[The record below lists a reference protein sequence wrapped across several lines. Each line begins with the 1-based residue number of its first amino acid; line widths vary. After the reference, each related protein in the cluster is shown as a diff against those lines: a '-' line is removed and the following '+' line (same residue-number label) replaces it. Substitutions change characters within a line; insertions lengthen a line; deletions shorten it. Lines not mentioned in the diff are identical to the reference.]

1 MTRNLDKVF
10 TRRESQQKSH
20 ISTQHQKRH
29 GSCRRSIFSPASA
42 DFGKRRFFVTFRCVM
57 AKTSLDIKSR
67 GVASDVHHMA
77 AEALITSRY
86 LRWSSHSENSFKN
99 KKNRKKKKL
108 FLCAHPEKEKK
119 LYYYIHRRVSVPS
132 AFLTLFFF
140 FFLRRREWNRPR

>member
-57 AKTSLDIKSR
+57 AKTSLDIKTSR

-99 KKNRKKKKL
+99 KKNRKEL
-108 FLCAHPEKEKK
+108 FLCAHPEKEKT

-132 AFLTLFFF
+132 AFLTLFSFF
-140 FFLRRREWNRPR
+140 FFLRRRE

>member
-99 KKNRKKKKL
+99 KKKRKEL
-108 FLCAHPEKEKK
+108 FWCAHPGKEKK

-132 AFLTLFFF
+132 AFLTLFVF
-140 FFLRRREWNRPR
+140 FFLRRRE